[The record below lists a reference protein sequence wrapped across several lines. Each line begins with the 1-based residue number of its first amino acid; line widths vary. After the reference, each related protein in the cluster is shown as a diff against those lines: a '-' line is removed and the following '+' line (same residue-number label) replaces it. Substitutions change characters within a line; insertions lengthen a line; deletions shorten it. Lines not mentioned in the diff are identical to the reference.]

1 MGSYLKTI
9 VLILVLIFLITFGV
23 KNSQA
28 VLLNYYFGVLD
39 VGISL
44 YELVYLSVVIGI
56 VVGMI
61 IGLQSR
67 VSLGRKVKDLER
79 EMKDLKEKLA
89 EEAERSL
96 LTTSQEGK
104 AEAG

>member
-1 MGSYLKTI
+1 MGSYLKAI

-39 VGISL
+39 MGIPL
-44 YELVYLSVVIGI
+44 YVLVYLSVVIGI
-56 VVGMI
+56 VIGMI

-67 VSLGRKVKDLER
+67 LSLRRKVKESER
-79 EMKDLKEKLA
+79 EMKDLKERLA
-89 EEAERSL
+89 EEAQRSL

-104 AEAG
+104 VEAG